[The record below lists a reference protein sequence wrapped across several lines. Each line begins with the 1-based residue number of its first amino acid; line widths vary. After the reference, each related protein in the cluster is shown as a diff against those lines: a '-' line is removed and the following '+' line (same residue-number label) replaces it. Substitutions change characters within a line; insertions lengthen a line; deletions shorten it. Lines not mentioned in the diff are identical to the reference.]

1 MLGQMAKWSAS
12 SQLVT
17 AQLVSGQGHLVR
29 VIWSGSFGQGHLV
42 RQGQAIGQ
50 IARLS
55 FVRFLPDTARFLFPP
70 PNRVAL
76 PSFI

>member
-17 AQLVSGQGHLVR
+17 AQL

-76 PSFI
+76 PSF